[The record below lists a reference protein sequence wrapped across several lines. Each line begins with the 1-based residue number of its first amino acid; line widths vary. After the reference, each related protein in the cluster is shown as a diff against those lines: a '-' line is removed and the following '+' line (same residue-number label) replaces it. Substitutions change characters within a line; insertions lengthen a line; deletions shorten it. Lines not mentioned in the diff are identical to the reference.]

1 MKLFNLYSLLTTFIN
16 GLNACS
22 IEKPECNYEYV
33 CPKITEITDCGEG
46 GVDGFTT
53 YQLSLTIK
61 PNKQIKN
68 IYAIY
73 GDPTSEMYWP
83 PAYNIGG
90 PFDSDIGGISPTFF
104 SIIPNAKYDSWTT
117 IGITDGDQHNE
128 LSTIGIDFS
137 EWNEEN
143 SVTTSN
149 GAVFLMDPTIILH
162 HDEYVIAQ
170 LTLPSDETHIMN
182 VNVQGKLT
190 TGIHAWTELNV
201 EFRLNPIKNN
211 IQPTISTQLPINC
224 QIWYDGCN
232 LCGVDN
238 GVIIHCT
245 EIECEEHGVPQC
257 RYFDSG
263 H

>member
-46 GVDGFTT
+46 GIDGFTT

-128 LSTIGIDFS
+128 LSTIGIDFNQWS
-137 EWNEEN
+137 NTQ
-143 SVTTSN
+143 SISTTN
-149 GAVFLMDPTIILH
+149 GAVFSMDPENVLSKN
-162 HDEYVIAQ
+162 EYTIAQ
-170 LTLPSDETHIMN
+170 LTVPNNRISTFSA
-182 VNVQGKLT
+182 NVQGRKIDGGSWKEYNINFVLDPSKLS
-190 TGIHAWTELNV
+190 
-201 EFRLNPIKNN
+201 KN
-211 IQPTISTQLPINC
+211 IIPPHCL
-224 QIWYDGCN
+224 IWYDGCN
-232 LCGVDN
+232 LCNVNN
-238 GVIIHCT
+238 GEIILCT
-245 EIECEEHGVPQC
+245 ENMCLIDGNPECRVYDDQN
-257 RYFDSG
+257 SG

>member
-46 GVDGFTT
+46 GIDGFTT

-73 GDPTSEMYWP
+73 GDLGAEMYWP

-137 EWNEEN
+137 EWNEDN
-143 SVTTSN
+143 PITTSN

-162 HDEYVIAQ
+162 ENEYVIAQ
-170 LTLPSDETHIMN
+170 LALSSDETHIMN
-182 VNVQGKLT
+182 MNVQGKLT
-190 TGIHAWTELNV
+190 TGIHAWSERNI
-201 EFRLNPIKNN
+201 EFRLNPVKNN
-211 IQPTISTQLPINC
+211 IQHTVSTQIPSDC
-224 QIWYDGCN
+224 QIWYNGCN
-232 LCGVDN
+232 LCGVNN

-245 EIECEEHGVPQC
+245 EIECEEQEIREC
-257 RYFDSG
+257 RLYLSG

>member
-1 MKLFNLYSLLTTFIN
+1 MKIFNILTLITSCIN
-16 GLNACS
+16 TINACT
-22 IEKPECNYEYV
+22 IETHECNYEYV
-33 CPKITEITDCGEG
+33 CPKITEITDCGEDG
-46 GVDGFTT
+46 IDGFAT

-73 GDPTSEMYWP
+73 GDQTSEMYWP

-90 PFDSDIGGISPTFF
+90 PFASDIGGSSPTFF

-137 EWNEEN
+137 EWNEDN

-162 HDEYVIAQ
+162 DDEYVISQ
-170 LTLPSDETHIMN
+170 LTLPSDETHIMH

-190 TGIHAWTELNV
+190 TGIHAWTERNV
-201 EFRLNPIKNN
+201 EFRLNPIKKD
-211 IQPTISTQLPINC
+211 IQPMGVSQIPNGC

-232 LCGVDN
+232 LCGVVN
-238 GVIIHCT
+238 GVLIHCT
-245 EIECEEHGVPQC
+245 ETLCGENGIPEC
-257 RYFDSG
+257 RYFDLG